1 MKSALASKIEH
12 KREMGGDSLNR
23 VVKKNLIEKVTF
35 EQRLE
40 GGDEQVRIYLEE
52 KHPGQRD

>member
-1 MKSALASKIEH
+1 MTKMKSALASKIEH

-40 GGDEQVRIYLEE
+40 GV
-52 KHPGQRD
+52 